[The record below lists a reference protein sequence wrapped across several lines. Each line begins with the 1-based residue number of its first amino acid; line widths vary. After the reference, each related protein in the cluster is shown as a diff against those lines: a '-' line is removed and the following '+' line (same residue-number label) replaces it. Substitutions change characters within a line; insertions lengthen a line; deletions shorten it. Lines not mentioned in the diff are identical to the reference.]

1 MAVSFE
7 KVMNGQDSHNEGA
20 IWENESFQQWGKFE
34 KKKKKKHQA
43 QPLLRNLIIP
53 IIHSKYFSDSD

>member
-20 IWENESFQQWGKFE
+20 IWDNESFQQWGKFE
-34 KKKKKKHQA
+34 IKKNQA

-53 IIHSKYFSDSD
+53 IIHSKYFPDSD

>member
-20 IWENESFQQWGKFE
+20 FWENESFQQWGKFE
-34 KKKKKKHQA
+34 KKKNSGSAFVKEFNYSYYSFKIF
-43 QPLLRNLIIP
+43 PR
-53 IIHSKYFSDSD
+53 F

>member
-20 IWENESFQQWGKFE
+20 FWENESFQQWEKFE
-34 KKKKKKHQA
+34 KKKIQA
-43 QPLLRNLIIP
+43 QPLLRNLIIL
-53 IIHSKYFSDSD
+53 IIHSKYFPDSD

>member
-34 KKKKKKHQA
+34 KKTKKTSGSAFVKEFNYSYYSFKIF
-43 QPLLRNLIIP
+43 LR
-53 IIHSKYFSDSD
+53 F

>member
-7 KVMNGQDSHNEGA
+7 KVMNGQDSHSEGA

-34 KKKKKKHQA
+34 KKKKKKTSGPA
-43 QPLLRNLIIP
+43 FVKEFNYSYYSFKIFLR
-53 IIHSKYFSDSD
+53 F